1 MTDVN
6 PVPSPGGSVIQR
18 VADDI
23 VSPFRDLRSAPRALW
38 GVHLSYTLEGL
49 TYFGVVGLL
58 AIFFNEYI
66 QLDDISAGQMV
77 GFQTAGITLAMLFL
91 GATVDII
98 GVRRALLISLLVMLV
113 GRVIL
118 TVSPGA
124 GGTGLWSPAHL
135 TAALGLVGI
144 ILGYGIYQPACY
156 AAVKFFS
163 TEKSAAMGYAML
175 YALMNLGGFLPG
187 LISPPV
193 RHEFGIT
200 GVFWVYVALTV
211 VGMIVIAVFIN
222 ARTDA
227 EARAT
232 AGRTTASASPE
243 PARERKSLNEHIRY
257 YAKNFPI
264 RDWRFLFFIFI
275 LIPVQTLFAHNWLT
289 LPQYCNRAFTGIVSE
304 NYEFFVNFSPLL
316 IFLLA
321 PFAAAL
327 TSSKNTYTMMIIG
340 TAVMALPTFLLSA
353 GPTIGT
359 LFAYLTVMTIGE
371 AIWSP
376 RFLQWIAEVA
386 PPGMTGIYMGIGQFP
401 WFLTKVV
408 TSLYS
413 GWFLSTY
420 CPAGVPPE
428 ALQTE
433 TMWFIYGLIALVTPI
448 GLVLAR
454 PWMIKGF
461 KSGTPEST
469 KQGV

>member
-1 MTDVN
+1 MTDIN
-6 PVPSPGGSVIQR
+6 PGPSSGGSVIKHV
-18 VADDI
+18 VADI
-23 VSPFRDLRSAPRALW
+23 VSPFRDLRNAPSALW

-66 QLDDISAGQMV
+66 RLDDIRAGQMV

-98 GVRRALLISLLVMLV
+98 GVRRSILISLLIMLV
-113 GRVIL
+113 GRAVL
-118 TVSPGA
+118 TLSPDA
-124 GGTGLWSPAHL
+124 GGSGLWSPAHL
-135 TAALGLVGI
+135 VAMGGLVGI

-211 VGMIVIAVFIN
+211 VGIIVIAVFITG
-222 ARTDA
+222 RSDA
-227 EARAT
+227 EARAA
-232 AGRTTASASPE
+232 AGRTVGPEASG
-243 PARERKSLNEHIRY
+243 PAQERKPLKEHIRY
-257 YAKNFPI
+257 YVRNFPV

-316 IFLLA
+316 IFILT
-321 PFAAAL
+321 PFATAL
-327 TSSKNTYTMMIIG
+327 TSSRNTYTMMIVG
-340 TAVMALPTFLLSA
+340 TAVMALPAFLLSA
-353 GPTIGT
+353 GPSMGT
-359 LFAYLTVMTIGE
+359 LFAYLAITTIGE

-413 GWFLSTY
+413 GWFLSRY

-433 TMWFIYGLIALVTPI
+433 TMWFIYGLIALITPI

-454 PWMIKGF
+454 PWMLKRF
-461 KSGTPEST
+461 KSGSPEST
-469 KQGV
+469 SLGG

>member
-1 MTDVN
+1 MTDEN
-6 PVPSPGGSVIQR
+6 SGPSSGGSVIKR
-18 VADDI
+18 VAADI
-23 VSPFRDLRSAPRALW
+23 ISPFRDLRAAPRALW

-66 QLDDISAGQMV
+66 RLDDISAGRMV

-98 GVRRALLISLLVMLV
+98 GVRRAILISLLIMLV
-113 GRVIL
+113 GRTIL
-118 TVSPGA
+118 TLSPDV

-135 TAALGLVGI
+135 VSMLGLVGI

-163 TEKSAAMGYAML
+163 TGKSAAMGYAML

-187 LISPPV
+187 LLSPPI
-193 RHEFGIT
+193 RHAFGIT

-211 VGMIVIAVFIN
+211 VGMIVIAVFIT

-227 EARAT
+227 DARAA
-232 AGRTTASASPE
+232 AGGSAASPSSV
-243 PARERKSLNEHIRY
+243 PSNERKPLKEHIRY
-257 YAKNFPI
+257 YAKNFPV
-264 RDWRFLFFIFI
+264 RDWRFLFFIFV

-316 IFLLA
+316 IFIMT
-321 PFAAAL
+321 PFATAL
-327 TSSKNTYTMMIIG
+327 TSSRNTYTMMIVG
-340 TAVMALPTFLLSA
+340 TAIMAIPTFLLA
-353 GPTIGT
+353 TGPSVGT
-359 LFAYLTVMTIGE
+359 LFAYLIIMTIGE

-413 GWFLSTY
+413 GWFLSQY

-433 TMWFIYGLIALVTPI
+433 TMWFIYGVVALVTPI
-448 GLVLAR
+448 GLLVAR
-454 PWMIKGF
+454 PWMLQGF
-461 KSGTPEST
+461 KSGSPESRS
-469 KQGV
+469 QGA